1 MINLITP
8 PDIIYNDVVSVL
20 LVFPSEQFQM
30 DLQKEVFSSVNENV
44 NFYHYNKQNFTY
56 TDMKWLLSV
65 FSMCDITVIDLDN
78 CPPHVK
84 DLASYMIA
92 KPKTYWLTNA
102 TDTVY
107 TLISSNRVY
116 NTSFLSA
123 ALGGNIEKDENVG

>member
-1 MINLITP
+1 
-8 PDIIYNDVVSVL
+8 
-20 LVFPSEQFQM
+20 M
-30 DLQKEVFSSVNENV
+30 DLQKEVFASVTESV
-44 NFYHYNKQNFTY
+44 NFYHYNKQIFSY
-56 TDMKWLLSV
+56 TDIKWLLSV
-65 FSMCDITVIDLDN
+65 FAMSNIAIIDLDN
-78 CPPHVK
+78 SPPQVR

-116 NTSFLSA
+116 NTSFLST